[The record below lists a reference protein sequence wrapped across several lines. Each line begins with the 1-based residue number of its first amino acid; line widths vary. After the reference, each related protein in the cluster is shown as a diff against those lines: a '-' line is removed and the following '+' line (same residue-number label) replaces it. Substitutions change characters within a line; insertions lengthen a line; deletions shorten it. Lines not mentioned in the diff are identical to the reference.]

1 MKITLYPK
9 YLILSIFAKGRD
21 SFFSAGYK
29 LLYPECST
37 EGMTPWQHYLIYGK
51 RKGFDNGNNPPDI
64 KFFPEGYEFEY
75 PDVNES
81 KEDPWRHYAEN
92 GHSEGRDNGLH
103 PGAGEFFAEGYLAM
117 YPDVKKAG
125 ADPWHHYVLH
135 GKKEGRDNGLHPGA
149 GEFFAEGY
157 LAMYPD
163 VKKAGAD
170 PWHHYVLHGKKEGRD
185 NGLHPGAG
193 EFFAEGY
200 LAMYPD
206 VKKAG
211 ADPWHHYVLH
221 GKKEGRDNGLHPG
234 LLDFFAEGYLE
245 MYPDVKKAGLNP
257 WRHYVLQGK
266 QDGRDNGQFIR
277 CCEASDERIADY
289 WNNHNNRK
297 KVMYSCIT
305 GAYDRLINHH
315 YISDD
320 YDYVCF
326 TDNPE
331 LLKLRVYGV
340 WRIRPLVFNKL
351 DNIRNS
357 RWHKT
362 HPHELFH
369 EYEESIWIDSNINVL
384 TDYIFTLIN
393 NTKKDFLTPKHFKND
408 CIYEELKYIVKCHKD
423 TKHNMQVLHDLYTNE
438 EMPHKL
444 GAPETNLL
452 YRRHKNKNIIKIMN
466 MWWNM
471 IEKYSSRDQASFM
484 YVIWKNHI
492 NPDAIFIPNLR
503 IDFKNFAFSAHNK
516 CLNGVAK
523 PLTGE
528 PSS

>member
-1 MKITLYPK
+1 
-9 YLILSIFAKGRD
+9 
-21 SFFSAGYK
+21 
-29 LLYPECST
+29 
-37 EGMTPWQHYLIYGK
+37 MTPWQHYVIDGK
-51 RKGFDNGNNPPDI
+51 RKGFDKGNHPSDFV
-64 KFFPEGYEFEY
+64 FFREGYELEY
-75 PDVNES
+75 PDVKASGYE
-81 KEDPWRHYAEN
+81 PWHHYAEK
-92 GHSEGRDNGLH
+92 GKAEGRDNGMH
-103 PGAGEFFAEGYLAM
+103 PDAQLFFMEGYLLN

-125 ADPWHHYVLH
+125 EDAWHHYVLH
-135 GKKEGRDNGLHPGA
+135 GKKEGRDNGLHPTD
-149 GEFFAEGY
+149 EQFFPDGY
-157 LAMYPD
+157 LALYGD
-163 VKKAGAD
+163 LAKAKID
-170 PWHHYVLHGKKEGRD
+170 L
-185 NGLHPGAG
+185 
-193 EFFAEGY
+193 
-200 LAMYPD
+200 
-206 VKKAG
+206 
-211 ADPWHHYVLH
+211 WHHYVLH

-234 LLDFFAEGYLE
+234 LADFFAEGYLE

-266 QDGRDNGQFIR
+266 HEGRDNGQFVR
-277 CCEASDERIADY
+277 CCEASDERIANY
-289 WNNHNNRK
+289 WKNHSKRK
-297 KVMYSCIT
+297 KVIYSCIT

-340 WRIRPLVFNKL
+340 WCIRPLVFNEL

-369 EYEESIWIDSNINVL
+369 EYDESIWIDSNINIL
-384 TDYIFTLIN
+384 TEYIFTLIK
-393 NTKKDFLTPKHFKND
+393 NTKKNFLTPKHFKND

-423 TKHNMQVLHDLYTNE
+423 TEQNMQVLNDLYTNE

-466 MWWNM
+466 MWWDM

-492 NPDAIFIPNLR
+492 NPNSIFIPNLR
-503 IDFKNFAFSAHNK
+503 IDIKNFAFSAHNK
-516 CLNGVAK
+516 CSNGMAK
-523 PLTGE
+523 LVKGE
-528 PSS
+528 VSSS